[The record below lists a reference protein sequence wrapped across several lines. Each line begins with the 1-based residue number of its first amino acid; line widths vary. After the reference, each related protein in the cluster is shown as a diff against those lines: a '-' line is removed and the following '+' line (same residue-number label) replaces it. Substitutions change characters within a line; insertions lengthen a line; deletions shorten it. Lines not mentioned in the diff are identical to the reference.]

1 MLQPPAQGCAT
12 IAQVARLLPPA
23 QVPPKPPIPTGW
35 WAAAGCAGCM
45 GGVAPVDRAT
55 LGAAIDCT
63 CGGSCLSLAPG
74 APAVAAAAL
83 DGGGGGG
90 GSSAD
95 GGGGGGCSSSPGC
108 CCCCDCAEQRRW
120 GRWWR
125 LAPASWVSGAA
136 WQRRQWPQRGGGAVV
151 APEFGGAV
159 GAGGVL
165 PARRRPQQSQSQPHG
180 SWRGASGAAS
190 AHLRLRGGGRRGTV
204 AVRPQTKRA
213 ALADARGARGL
224 RRRPPPGRSTLTWL
238 RRSRLAGGAIIVSS
252 VAAAT
257 CNAHA
262 RYIRYAARRWIRCV
276 RCRAPSH
283 ARVRSSCCMHAYP
296 AVWRARPIYTAAA
309 ACCMI
314 SIADRCVY

>member
-238 RRSRLAGGAIIVSS
+238 RRSRLAGGAIMP
-252 VAAAT
+252 
-257 CNAHA
+257 
-262 RYIRYAARRWIRCV
+262 YRRWL
-276 RCRAPSH
+276 PPH
-283 ARVRSSCCMHAYP
+283 AAHEHSYLWGNLYIPVF
-296 AVWRARPIYTAAA
+296 
-309 ACCMI
+309 
-314 SIADRCVY
+314 

>member
-262 RYIRYAARRWIRCV
+262 RRYIRYAARGGGYDVCDAGR
-276 RCRAPSH
+276 RA
-283 ARVRSSCCMHAYP
+283 MHASD
-296 AVWRARPIYTAAA
+296 RAA
-309 ACCMI
+309 ACMRI
-314 SIADRCVY
+314 RPYGARDLYILQLLHAA